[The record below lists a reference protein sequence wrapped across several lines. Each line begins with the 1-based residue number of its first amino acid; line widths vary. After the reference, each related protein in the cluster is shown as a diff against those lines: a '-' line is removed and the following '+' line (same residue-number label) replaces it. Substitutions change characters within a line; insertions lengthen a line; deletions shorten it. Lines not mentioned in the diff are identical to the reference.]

1 MPNGSYTINQQK
13 QRQKKF
19 MNNPYRAKISKQL
32 LMAKTD
38 KRCFLSISVGN
49 SNQAGLKLASTIQ
62 WINNNFSFC
71 IINLADTLQRHN
83 LEMMGLPGNQ
93 AVAKA
98 RCLGDQWL
106 KDNGEILESLKI
118 PYNLTRWDNWRCSS
132 SLQPIIR
139 KYQKLYETKAR
150 FSHRLNEDLRAFVD
164 KHYSLSQHPISRE
177 RYFAGCIDYFF
188 EELSVWTIV
197 GRTGRFIKIYP
208 ARPHKVAVD
217 LSNGLYE
224 APNGIENITFA
235 RLSFKKRS
243 QALLKAA

>member
-1 MPNGSYTINQQK
+1 
-13 QRQKKF
+13 
-19 MNNPYRAKISKQL
+19 MNNIYKARIPQEILANKG
-32 LMAKTD
+32 D
-38 KRCFLSISVGN
+38 CGCFLSISMAN
-49 SNQAGLKLASTIQ
+49 NNQTGVKLSSTLE

-71 IINLADTLQRHN
+71 IVNLADSIQQHN
-83 LEMMGLPGNQ
+83 FEMLGLPYSQ
-93 AVAKA
+93 ALQHAK
-98 RCLGDQWL
+98 RLGDRWL
-106 KDNGEILESLKI
+106 KENGEILEELEI
-118 PYNLTRWDNWRCSS
+118 PYSLTRWDNWRCSS

-139 KYQKLYETKAR
+139 KYQKLYETNAQ
-150 FSHRLNEDLRAFVD
+150 FSHTLNKDLQAFVD
-164 KHYSLSQHPISRE
+164 KHYSQERHPISRE